1 MTEKEKMI
9 AGKIYNADDE
19 ELKSLRTKAHKLC
32 KKYNDTFEDEFIKRK
47 NILDE
52 LLPNKGEGIYIQ
64 GPIYLDYGIF
74 TSVGKNFYANFN
86 LTILDCC
93 PVTIGNNVLIG
104 PNVSIVTPIHPL
116 MYQDRNSKAKDDG
129 TKLSNEYAKPII
141 IKDNCWIA
149 GNVPIIGGVTI
160 GEGCVIGAG
169 SVVTKDIPSNTLSVG
184 NPCQVL
190 REITDNDAIELK
202 KHLF

>member
-149 GNVPIIGGVTI
+149 GNVTIIGGVTI

>member
-149 GNVPIIGGVTI
+149 GNVTIIGGVTI

-169 SVVTKDIPSNTLSVG
+169 SVVTKDIPSNTLSIDRKSV
-184 NPCQVL
+184 V
-190 REITDNDAIELK
+190 
-202 KHLF
+202 

>member
-9 AGKIYNADDE
+9 AGKIYNADDT
-19 ELKSLRTKAHKLC
+19 ELKTLRTKAHKLC

-52 LLPNKGEGIYIQ
+52 LLPNKDEGIYIQ

-74 TSVGKNFYANFN
+74 TSIGKNFYANFN

-116 MYQDRNSKAKDDG
+116 MYQDRNSTAKDDG
-129 TKLSNEYAKPII
+129 TKLSNEYAKPIV

-149 GNVPIIGGVTI
+149 GNVTIIGGVTI